1 MRKIFIPCALA
12 LSAIALSSVAIAAPR
27 TERVA
32 FAKGASS
39 KVIKGTIKGYDY
51 VDYVIGARGGQL
63 LTVNLTTNR
72 GSNYFN
78 IMAKGNELTGAKRKL
93 FFWAVDLAE
102 KYDNRVSGG
111 TWYNIQL
118 AIANKLIFFYLF
130 YTQDLTLDKCK
141 SYNLSQHY
149 LQKYYAL

>member
-1 MRKIFIPCALA
+1 MRKKLLSCALA
-12 LSAIALSSVAIAAPR
+12 LSAIALCTSLVAAPR

-39 KVIKGTIKGYDY
+39 KVIKGTVKGYDY

-78 IMAKGNELTGAKRKL
+78 IMAKGNEAAYFIGSAEGNSFRGPVPATGDQVIRVYLMRNDARRGVVANYTLKISI
-93 FFWAVDLAE
+93 VD
-102 KYDNRVSGG
+102 
-111 TWYNIQL
+111 
-118 AIANKLIFFYLF
+118 
-130 YTQDLTLDKCK
+130 
-141 SYNLSQHY
+141 
-149 LQKYYAL
+149 